1 MYGSII
7 HDKVIENNEKE
18 TGITIHYVSEHYD
31 SGQII
36 FQKKIIISDFDTAQT
51 IEEKIHKLEYEYYP
65 KIIESSYIKQMSRL
79 IKIYT
84 DGSSIGNPGPGGY
97 GIVMLVDNE
106 DYKKEFSQG
115 FNLTTNN
122 RMELLAVIVALEKI
136 KIKNSKVK
144 VYTDSK
150 YVSDAVE
157 KGWLFNWVKK
167 DFKNKKN
174 PDLWRRFLDIYNE
187 HEVKFQWV
195 KGHNNDFYNERCDF
209 LANLAAKN
217 SNLIEDKGYTTNLN

>member
-1 MYGSII
+1 
-7 HDKVIENNEKE
+7 
-18 TGITIHYVSEHYD
+18 
-31 SGQII
+31 
-36 FQKKIIISDFDTAQT
+36 
-51 IEEKIHKLEYEYYP
+51 
-65 KIIESSYIKQMSRL
+65 MSRL

-136 KIKNSKVK
+136 KIKNSIVK

-174 PDLWRRFLDIYNE
+174 TDLWRRFLDIYND